1 MEVQSLEN
9 IPNKVLDRI
18 VELYSN
24 DDNFRVIDERELLRC
39 GEKKEYFL
47 FAKDKN
53 FGDLQWC
60 FIWIS
65 NNIWQ
70 FSFGNPSCSHS
81 PEWQNPLDILNE
93 HLKNKI
99 K

>member
-1 MEVQSLEN
+1 MKVQSLEN

-65 NNIWQ
+65 NNISQ
-70 FSFGNPSCSHS
+70 RLCKYLRLKGVVFY
-81 PEWQNPLDILNE
+81 PLLCTTDLI
-93 HLKNKI
+93 KN
-99 K
+99 